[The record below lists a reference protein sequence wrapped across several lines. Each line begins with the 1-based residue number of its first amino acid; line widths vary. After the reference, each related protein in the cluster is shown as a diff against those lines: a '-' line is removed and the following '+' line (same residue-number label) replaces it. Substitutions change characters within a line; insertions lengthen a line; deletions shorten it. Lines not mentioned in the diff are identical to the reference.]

1 MGSCCCVHASKAPT
15 SITEH
20 SGLASYGAII
30 QKIRPGDIILFRNSH
45 AQAAAQRLFCGT
57 DWDHVGLVVQDYHCG
72 EDGVPCCGQDT
83 KAWQAERREKKP
95 SDPWGRPWHTLEAM
109 SNGVDVYP
117 FSSEQVKHFR
127 GVQSVRRLHIPP
139 ERRPAAEARL
149 TEFVDQV
156 KGMPYS
162 KTVLTLVRAANYF
175 GTNDLEGDLQCF
187 FCSELVAAAYKAM
200 GVLEPSRNCNM
211 YIPGDFSTT
220 GDPARAATL
229 VEGCRLGGEVIVEP
243 FHGEDKF
250 STSFYKSHALFPL
263 GNTKAIELDAA
274 TPRPSDDVFGTPC
287 GPAATPSVHDFGGRA
302 NSLTP
307 IKGRIHIEPPPISS
321 PWGAPETPSR
331 FGELR
336 TPLCPLSS
344 PSALAREHDHG
355 GGVWSTA
362 RRGVHILPP
371 LDDRTLKAQELF
383 DAGLQARLGGHLSPK
398 GSAELQESTKL
409 EQSSL
414 KQRSRATD
422 TEGARVLRE
431 GIAKV
436 EEQVEAFWNSQVL
449 CPKRLDDATINP
461 SDFAQNSTPMHTIAQ
476 NGTSKNTV
484 APNSTGFRLPGEV
497 FSGGSPHI
505 AAPATPRTPVGDNG
519 WDGAATA
526 ESTLTVDTAS
536 TVAASHFGTV
546 VTVPLE
552 DGPLQF
558 DDLVDPGS
566 ASSDRGGHS
575 LDLLTP

>member
-200 GVLEPSRNCNM
+200 GVLFWAKSDGLIVASSSLLGQSTCEFQKASTCSSTLAIPSRSTRAPSVSVARERC
-211 YIPGDFSTT
+211 FS
-220 GDPARAATL
+220 DDCSSFVDSCSSA
-229 VEGCRLGGEVIVEP
+229 EP
-243 FHGEDKF
+243 FGDK
-250 STSFYKSHALFPL
+250 
-263 GNTKAIELDAA
+263 
-274 TPRPSDDVFGTPC
+274 
-287 GPAATPSVHDFGGRA
+287 
-302 NSLTP
+302 
-307 IKGRIHIEPPPISS
+307 
-321 PWGAPETPSR
+321 
-331 FGELR
+331 
-336 TPLCPLSS
+336 
-344 PSALAREHDHG
+344 
-355 GGVWSTA
+355 
-362 RRGVHILPP
+362 
-371 LDDRTLKAQELF
+371 
-383 DAGLQARLGGHLSPK
+383 
-398 GSAELQESTKL
+398 
-409 EQSSL
+409 
-414 KQRSRATD
+414 
-422 TEGARVLRE
+422 
-431 GIAKV
+431 
-436 EEQVEAFWNSQVL
+436 
-449 CPKRLDDATINP
+449 
-461 SDFAQNSTPMHTIAQ
+461 
-476 NGTSKNTV
+476 
-484 APNSTGFRLPGEV
+484 
-497 FSGGSPHI
+497 
-505 AAPATPRTPVGDNG
+505 
-519 WDGAATA
+519 
-526 ESTLTVDTAS
+526 
-536 TVAASHFGTV
+536 
-546 VTVPLE
+546 
-552 DGPLQF
+552 
-558 DDLVDPGS
+558 
-566 ASSDRGGHS
+566 
-575 LDLLTP
+575 